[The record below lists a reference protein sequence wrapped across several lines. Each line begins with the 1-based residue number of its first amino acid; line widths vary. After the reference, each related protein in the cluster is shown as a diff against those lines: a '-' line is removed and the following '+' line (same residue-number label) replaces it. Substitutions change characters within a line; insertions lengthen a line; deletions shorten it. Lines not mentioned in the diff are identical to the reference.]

1 MVTTAEDDGFAA
13 IWPRLFTRRNLLHAM
28 SVGAGAAVA
37 GSSGLLLSACTAGAP
52 PQATNSSGGALTVS
66 LFNAFPSLDPLAG
79 QFEATQSIANL
90 WSERLYRVDPFPPRA
105 QISPELAKGMP
116 VETSPGVY
124 QVKLEANRKFHNGE
138 DLDADDVVYTLN
150 RIKDPAENID
160 LARFFE
166 LFEEVRSIGRYEV
179 EFKLSVPISLIVER
193 LSVFPVLSRS
203 VPPEQLKLRP
213 VGSGPYR
220 VTSAVSEKSVRL
232 EKFNEYKGPR
242 DQTYEV
248 LDISI
253 VEDGNAR
260 ISGLR
265 TAKFDVIEQV
275 PPTAYE
281 SLKGDHGVK
290 EAAVDSYRST
300 TLIFNCGKP
309 PFSDARM
316 RRAVCYAID
325 RDAITRTSFF
335 GLAKP
340 AWGGWIPEEHPEYVR
355 PELVYKYAPTRA
367 RQLIREAGY
376 GTDPVPI
383 DFLIFNESYVISQQ
397 PIIEQNL
404 RDAGFSPNMVPGGL
418 GLYARVPE
426 GRFSA
431 LLGYSDA
438 STGSPDIDFLLRF
451 HFYGPLPRQFAHWNA
466 PALARIE
473 RLLDEAIE
481 MNDETQRRQRWS
493 EVQDIVQDEVPIAA
507 LHRVKQLTAWRSTLS
522 GYRALPGPG
531 FLPDG
536 VSG

>member
-13 IWPRLFTRRNLLHAM
+13 IWPRLLTRRNLLHTI
-28 SVGAGAAVA
+28 SLGAGAAAV
-37 GSSGLLLSACTAGAP
+37 GSSGLLLSGCTAEAP
-52 PQATNSSGGALTVS
+52 PQAGNSSSGTLTVS

-105 QISPELAKGMP
+105 QLSRELAKGMP
-116 VETSPGVY
+116 LETSPGVY
-124 QVKLEANRKFHNGE
+124 RVRLEENRKFHNGI
-138 DLDADDVVYTLN
+138 DLDASDVVHTLN

-166 LFEEVRSIGRYEV
+166 LFEQVRAVGRYEV
-179 EFKLSVPISLIVER
+179 EFKLRVPISLMVER
-193 LSVFPVLSRS
+193 LSAFPVLPKS
-203 VPPEQLKLRP
+203 VPSEQLKLRP
-213 VGSGPYR
+213 IGSGPYR

-232 EKFNEYKGPR
+232 EKFEEYKGR
-242 DQTYEV
+242 RNQSYEV

-275 PPTAYE
+275 PPAAYQA
-281 SLKGDHGVK
+281 LKGDDGVK

-309 PFSDARM
+309 PFNDARM
-316 RRAVCYAID
+316 RRAVCYALD

-335 GLAKP
+335 GLAQP
-340 AWGGWIPEEHPEYVR
+340 CWGGWIPEEHPEYVQ
-355 PELVYKYAPTRA
+355 PEVVYKFSPTRA

-376 GTDPVPI
+376 GSDPVPI

-404 RDAGFSPNMVPGGL
+404 RDVGFLPNMVPGGL

-426 GRFSA
+426 GRFGA

-438 STGSPDIDFLLRF
+438 STGSPDVDFLLRF
-451 HFYGPLPRQFAHWNA
+451 HFYGPLPRQFAHWDS
-466 PALARIE
+466 PALTRIE
-473 RLLDEAIE
+473 TLLDEAIE
-481 MNDETQRRQRWS
+481 MNNGTQRRERWAEAQS
-493 EVQDIVQDEVPIAA
+493 IVQNEVPIAA
-507 LHRVKQLTAWRSTLS
+507 LHRVKQLTAWRSELS
-522 GYRALPGPG
+522 GFRALPGPG